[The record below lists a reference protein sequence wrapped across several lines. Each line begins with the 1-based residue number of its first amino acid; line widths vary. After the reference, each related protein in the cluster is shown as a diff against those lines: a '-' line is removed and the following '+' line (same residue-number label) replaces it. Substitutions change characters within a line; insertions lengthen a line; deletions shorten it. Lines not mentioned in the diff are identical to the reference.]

1 MAKKILKEEMNEK
14 GLILL
19 SIYFLQPML
28 SFWGLSTRPIDMNL
42 LQTPL
47 IYILISLG
55 SIIISFGIARL
66 FFTDIKE
73 QSIVTICVIIGNTG
87 NLGIPLG
94 IALFGESSIIYT
106 SMINVSN
113 IFIVYTLGV
122 FFYSRGDFS
131 VKESLLNIIKLPVIW
146 FAFLALLL
154 NLSGITLHPAFLKSL
169 EMGAHCTMVIQLI
182 VFGMYLYNVK
192 LKSLNTK
199 LILHV
204 SMIKFIFTPLIVGWI
219 LFSWLTLDPMVATLI
234 FLELTV
240 PLAVTNVNLSA
251 LYNCKPIDVT
261 SLVFVSSLVFIPFF
275 MGISYLLYTF
285 LRIGSL

>member
-19 SIYFLQPML
+19 SIYFLQPIL
-28 SFWGLSTRPIDMNL
+28 SFWGLSTRAIDMSL

-55 SIIISFGIARL
+55 SIVMSFGIARL

-113 IFIVYTLGV
+113 VFIVYTLGV
-122 FFYSRGDFS
+122 FFYSRGNFS

-146 FAFLALLL
+146 FAFLALML
-154 NLSGITLHPAFLKSL
+154 NLLGFTLHPSFLKSL
-169 EMGAHCTMVIQLI
+169 EMGAYCTMVIQLI

-192 LKSLNTK
+192 LRHLNTK

-204 SMIKFIFTPLIVGWI
+204 SLIKFILTPLIVGWI
-219 LFSWLTLDPMVATLI
+219 LFGWLTLEPMVATLI
-234 FLELTV
+234 FLELI
-240 PLAVTNVNLSA
+240 L
-251 LYNCKPIDVT
+251 KIK
-261 SLVFVSSLVFIPFF
+261 
-275 MGISYLLYTF
+275 
-285 LRIGSL
+285 